1 MFGKLIYRA
10 WIVSALLVG
19 LCMTMSALIG
29 ADKGSPVKYDLA
41 NYKPQIV
48 RGQSGEIKA
57 FGQNLNLQLVEIS
70 PPEGIS
76 VQKIQ
81 EIAADVEDRRQT
93 GKGVRVWSIQ
103 LATENSAALGE
114 HSLVLVTPAG
124 RSDPRT
130 FQLTTH
136 LPVISDLKVL
146 SASADG
152 TVEIEL
158 SVFDEAGDIT
168 PEKSPSRSYVLR
180 CGSYVIASIGG
191 SMDRVVMKDPRHA
204 ILYDRQSFSQPGQTM
219 SIKGICRLKFSLS
232 DKDDNGSNE
241 LITAA
246 EFKP

>member
-1 MFGKLIYRA
+1 MFSKLIRSRWCLAALLLGPLMA
-10 WIVSALLVG
+10 WSAL
-19 LCMTMSALIG
+19 MG
-29 ADKGSPVKYDLA
+29 ADKGSPVKYDLS

-57 FGQNLNLQLVEIS
+57 FGKNLNLQLVEIS
-70 PPEGIS
+70 PPEGVS

-130 FQLTTH
+130 FQITTH

-146 SASADG
+146 SASTDG

-158 SVFDEAGDIT
+158 AVFDEAADIT
-168 PEKSPSRSYVLR
+168 LENSPSQSYVLR
-180 CGSYVIASIGG
+180 CGKNVILTIGG
-191 SMDRVVMKDPRHA
+191 GPTRLTMKDPQHA
-204 ILYDRQSFSQPGQTM
+204 ILYDRHSFSQPGQSMTVR
-219 SIKGICRLKFSLS
+219 GICLLKFSLS
-232 DKDDNGSNE
+232 DKPGNDSNE
-241 LITAA
+241 LTTAV